1 MNSSMMAGGAVG
13 QDGANVSGP
22 PLLVILTLLLHSTAL
37 GVILCTVTYT
47 LGRLLH
53 RAEMSRRKGLRKGI
67 VRYREKQRQNRV
79 RTLIASSNLLFLCV
93 GLTGTMI
100 LVNNTMVRAFAIA
113 AAIALVRFKVNLNGR
128 DSNSALLF
136 GILSGIACGL
146 QELKL
151 AWVLISMHAALST
164 LVALGPRL
172 ITILVPRVKA
182 VVRPIAPSAVA
193 SLTDLGAAAMSTTS
207 LSTAAMPAAEKKAK
221 KKTMLAGTVVSVNV
235 GESVNGAVAGPLKL
249 LADTA
254 RELSSACI
262 PAAPASGPK
271 D

>member
-1 MNSSMMAGGAVG
+1 MNSSMMAGGAVVG
-13 QDGANVSGP
+13 EDAAAGSP
-22 PLLVILTLLLHSTAL
+22 PLLLILKLLLHSTAL
-37 GVILCTVTYT
+37 GIILCAVTYT

-53 RAEMSRRKGLRKGI
+53 RAELSRRKTLRKGI
-67 VRYREKQRQNRV
+67 VKYKEKQRQNRV

-146 QELKL
+146 QELRL

-172 ITILVPRVKA
+172 ITIIVPRVKA

-193 SLTDLGAAAMSTTS
+193 SLTDFGAAAMSTAS
-207 LSTAAMPAAEKKAK
+207 LSSAALPGTEKKKAK
-221 KKTMLAGTVVSVNV
+221 KTMMSGAYVNV
-235 GESVNGAVAGPLKL
+235 RDSVPAAVTMPLKL
-249 LADTA
+249 LAETA
-254 RELSSACI
+254 KELSSACI